1 MTARWPRAAGP
12 LLWVFAVLAL
22 VHLGALLGGVPAVAQ
37 LTKPAL
43 MPVLTG
49 YAVARGGPPLL
60 AGALL
65 FGCGGDTFLQ
75 IGGDLAFLVG
85 MGSFAAGHVCYL
97 LLFVRHGA
105 RPGGGR
111 RGLTPALAAAYGA
124 VLAGTVVLLWP
135 DLPAELRIPV
145 AGYSLLLTA
154 MAFGALRAGPWA
166 ALGGLLF
173 LLSDTLIASGIA
185 HWPQLPLPQFWIMLT
200 YAAAQYALAEGV
212 LRTLTGAARQPA
224 PPPARTLPEAG
235 VAEGRS
241 TA

>member
-12 LLWVFAVLAL
+12 LLGLFAVLAL
-22 VHLGALLGGVPAVAQ
+22 VHLGALLGDVTTVAQ

-49 YAVARGGPPLL
+49 YALARGGPPLL

-111 RGLTPALAAAYGA
+111 PGLAPALAAAYGA
-124 VLAGTVVLLWP
+124 VLAVTVVLLWP

-154 MAFGALRAGPWA
+154 MAFGALRAGLLA
-166 ALGGLLF
+166 AVGGLLF

-200 YAAAQYALAEGV
+200 YAAAQYALAGGV
-212 LRTLTGAARQPA
+212 LRAAATAPRPA
-224 PPPARTLPEAG
+224 PDRPRAPRTADIPSPRTPAG
-235 VAEGRS
+235 
-241 TA
+241 

>member
-1 MTARWPRAAGP
+1 MSARWPRAAGP
-12 LLWVFAVLAL
+12 LLWIFAALAL
-22 VHLGALLGGVPAVAQ
+22 AHLGALLGGVTAVAQ
-37 LTKPAL
+37 FTKPAL

-49 YAVARGGPPLL
+49 YALARGGPPLL

-97 LLFVRHGA
+97 LLFVRHGTA
-105 RPGGGR
+105 PGGGR
-111 RGLTPALAAAYGA
+111 PGRTPALAAGYGA
-124 VLAGTVVLLWP
+124 VLAVTVVLLWP

-154 MAFGALRAGPWA
+154 MAFGALRAGWLA

-185 HWPQLPLPQFWIMLT
+185 HWPQLPLPQFWIMFT

-212 LRTLTGAARQPA
+212 LRTLRDPARRPA
-224 PPPARTLPEAG
+224 PRPAPALPRAD
-235 VAEGRS
+235 VR
-241 TA
+241 

>member
-1 MTARWPRAAGP
+1 MTARWPRAVSP
-12 LLWVFAVLAL
+12 LLWAFVLL
-22 VHLGALLGGVPAVAQ
+22 SVVHLGALLAGVLPVVQ

-43 MPVLTG
+43 MPVLVG
-49 YAVARGGPPLL
+49 YALARGGPPLL

-97 LLFVRHGA
+97 LLFA
-105 RPGGGR
+105 RYGTAPAGGR
-111 RGLTPALAAAYGA
+111 RGRIAAAGA
-124 VLAGTVVLLWP
+124 AYAVLLAGTVVLLWP

-166 ALGGLLF
+166 AVGGLLF
-173 LLSDTLIASGIA
+173 LLSDTLIASRIA
-185 HWPQLPLPQFWIMLT
+185 HWPQLPVPQFWIMLT
-200 YAAAQYALAEGV
+200 YVAAQWALADGV
-212 LRTLTGAARQPA
+212 RRSIATAPWSTPRRERELRTAGAP
-224 PPPARTLPEAG
+224 
-235 VAEGRS
+235 
-241 TA
+241 

>member
-12 LLWVFAVLAL
+12 LLWLFAVLAL
-22 VHLGALLGGVPAVAQ
+22 VHLGALLGGVGAVAQ
-37 LTKPAL
+37 FTKPAL

-49 YAVARGGPPLL
+49 YALARGGPPLL

-75 IGGDLAFLVG
+75 IGGVLAFLVG

-97 LLFVRHGA
+97 LLFVRHGTA
-105 RPGGGR
+105 PGGGR
-111 RGLTPALAAAYGA
+111 PGRTSALAAGYGA
-124 VLAGTVVLLWP
+124 VLAVTVVLLWP

-154 MAFGALRAGPWA
+154 MAFGALRAGWPA

-185 HWPQLPLPQFWIMLT
+185 HWPQLPLPQFWIMFT
-200 YAAAQYALAEGV
+200 YAAAQWALAEGV
-212 LRTLTGAARQPA
+212 LRKITDAARRPA
-224 PPPARTLPEAG
+224 PRPAPALPGAG
-235 VAEGRS
+235 VR
-241 TA
+241 